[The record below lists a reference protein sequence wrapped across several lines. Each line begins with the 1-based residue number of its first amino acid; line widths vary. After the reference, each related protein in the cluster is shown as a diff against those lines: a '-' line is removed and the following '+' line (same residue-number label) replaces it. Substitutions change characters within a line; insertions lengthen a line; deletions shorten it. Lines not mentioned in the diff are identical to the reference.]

1 MTGAFSED
9 TEINATT
16 ESEILVLILSAISLK
31 LLESTSSKVSKTR
44 LRPSTVID
52 FFIDSSIRTPISLD

>member
-31 LLESTSSKVSKTR
+31 LLESTSSKVSK
-44 LRPSTVID
+44 PD
-52 FFIDSSIRTPISLD
+52 